1 MRNSALC
8 FALAA
13 TLLAAGCYT
22 DAAGNRVFGRRPKGP
37 TQQQLADQ
45 RRDAQIA
52 QTGSSVSSMQTELN
66 GLGTSVSTVSA
77 RLDDLS
83 QANDARS
90 ADLVAMRQ
98 ELAVLARRL
107 DTLEAKMNNVPAT
120 INTALAAEHKAIV
133 GEVNRA
139 IKDSDAR
146 TDKAIKDA
154 VAQTRR
160 SGGGGS
166 SSGRGSTG
174 NGTSPTGEY
183 YPHVVEAGQ
192 TISHIANAYGVTS
205 ADIIRENNISDPT
218 KIRVGQT
225 LYIPKK

>member
-1 MRNSALC
+1 MRKAALPV
-8 FALAA
+8 ALVAA
-13 TLLAAGCYT
+13 LLAAGCYT
-22 DAAGNRVFGRRPKGP
+22 DSAGNRVFGRRPKGP

-66 GLGTSVSTVSA
+66 GLGTSMSTVSA
-77 RLDDLS
+77 RVDDLA

-98 ELAVLARRL
+98 ELAVLARRVEA
-107 DTLEAKMNNVPAT
+107 LEAKMNNVPST

-139 IKDSDAR
+139 IKESDER
-146 TDKAIKDA
+146 TNRAIRDA
-154 VAQTRR
+154 VSKSRT
-160 SGGGGS
+160 SGGS
-166 SSGRGSTG
+166 SSGRSSAGR
-174 NGTSPTGEY
+174 GTSPTGEY
-183 YPHVVEAGQ
+183 YEHVVESGQ
-192 TISHIANAYGVTS
+192 TISHIAQAYGVTS
-205 ADIIRENNISDPT
+205 ADIIRENNISDPA
-218 KIRVGQT
+218 KIRVGQK